1 MILLHLHELGTK
13 YSVGSNGVKKG
24 HLSENAMC
32 HMIGALS
39 EQDINIKTSVQ
50 RNQKKQTNKLW
61 RGFPSSSVVRTLYF
75 HCGGTGLIPGGE
87 AKILHAVYHSKKKK
101 KKKNQQY

>member
-75 HCGGTGLIPGGE
+75 HCIGHRFNPWSG
-87 AKILHAVYHSKKKK
+87 
-101 KKKNQQY
+101 N

>member
-1 MILLHLHELGTK
+1 MILLHVHELGTK

-39 EQDINIKTSVQ
+39 EQDINIKISVQ

-75 HCGGTGLIPGGE
+75 HCIGHRFNPWSGT
-87 AKILHAVYHSKKKK
+87 
-101 KKKNQQY
+101 